1 MVLHKVKNKYSPT
14 LMSCRIKTG

>member
-1 MVLHKVKNKYSPT
+1 MVLHKVKNKYSPA